1 MLTYP
6 AVAHS
11 SNSES
16 LIKRGQGCLP
26 LTQTYL
32 PTNIKACRHLLCD
45 RSTFSSH
52 RKCSFLAQATQSQQ
66 VETQPELEL
75 ERREML
81 QDYKLLIKMYNFFP
95 LSVEQTPARNL
106 KVLEE
111 MSSMRRD
118 DDTITCDNSPA
129 ILKPRATSYRSMP
142 CTRANRSSAMLNYQ
156 NHLRSK
162 YRSNCKFHFHDVKP
176 SARLT
181 DLEIMLF
188 HKQVIS
194 YPPGKLT
201 ECFKCILSPF
211 RHALFLQ
218 GAVNSVRLQQ

>member
-1 MLTYP
+1 MQFSCTSNTIP
-6 AVAHS
+6 TGGNTTRTGVGKERNVAR
-11 SNSES
+11 
-16 LIKRGQGCLP
+16 L
-26 LTQTYL
+26 QTPYQ
-32 PTNIKACRHLLCD
+32 NVQF
-45 RSTFSSH
+45 FSSLC
-52 RKCSFLAQATQSQQ
+52 RTDPCKEPQS
-66 VETQPELEL
+66 T
-75 ERREML
+75 RG
-81 QDYKLLIKMYNFFP
+81 NG
-95 LSVEQTPARNL
+95 
-106 KVLEE
+106 
-111 MSSMRRD
+111 SMRRD